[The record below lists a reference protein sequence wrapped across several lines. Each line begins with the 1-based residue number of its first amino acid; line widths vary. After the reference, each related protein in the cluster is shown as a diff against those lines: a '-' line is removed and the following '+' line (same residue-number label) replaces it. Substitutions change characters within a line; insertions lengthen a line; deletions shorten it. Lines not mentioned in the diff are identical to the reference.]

1 MEVEEIA
8 TGIMPGEALE
18 STVRPHRFNVNPL
31 KLCEFGKLSFQV
43 HLAEMLTNQRE
54 KSPFHLGPGG
64 AR

>member
-1 MEVEEIA
+1 MELEEIA

-43 HLAEMLTNQRE
+43 HLAEMLTN
-54 KSPFHLGPGG
+54 
-64 AR
+64 